1 MEWSTPKQGGPMTTL
16 LASADALSGKLAV
29 LLRLNQ
35 LNHFYIDFVSIFL
48 IFISK
53 KEAVIRVFGIG
64 VHYRD

>member
-29 LLRLNQ
+29 LLRLYQ
-35 LNHFYIDFVSIFL
+35 PNHFYIDFVFL

-53 KEAVIRVFGIG
+53 KEVVRVFGIG